1 MARWSDSP
9 SDCCRPASAD
19 GAGVAD
25 IVAELYFRLRAEY
38 GLKEL
43 DKGNVDA
50 RCLKKED
57 AWDCSASGSR

>member
-1 MARWSDSP
+1 VARCNDSAP
-9 SDCCRPASAD
+9 GCCLPARTD
-19 GAGVAD
+19 DAGVAD
-25 IVAELYFRLRAEY
+25 IVAELYFRLKVEY